1 MKRTEMNAL
10 AETLGIDPKKFK
22 NKQLLW
28 EEIEKQKKASQR
40 SEGRCVKGARCY
52 NQTDPCTLE
61 PVDEISDLVEWNQT
75 IRNKV
80 YHFGASRASLT
91 QLLKNRETP
100 VILPWA
106 IDFCS
111 GVEAVEDSEWYKRT
125 FDIRF
130 IQFEESTTE
139 EFGNLSEAPKM
150 NQFLF
155 EIEELSGDN
164 TYLYGTLVN
173 RVIRA
178 NRRQIYERVS
188 GSMMRVMYLLNDNP
202 VQRDIFY
209 TYCYVVYSS
218 LSFHLKKKEDHLLYL
233 LDILRTYAIV
243 AGSFS
248 QFVINMIFMDL

>member
-10 AETLGIDPKKFK
+10 AETLGINPKRFR
-22 NKQLLW
+22 NKKLLW
-28 EEIEKQKKASQR
+28 DEIENQTKASR
-40 SEGRCVKGARCY
+40 RCY

-75 IRNKV
+75 IRNKS
-80 YHFGASRASLT
+80 YHFGASRASLA
-91 QLLKNRETP
+91 QLLQNREKP

-111 GVEAVEDSEWYKRT
+111 GVEAAEDSEWYNKT

-130 IQFEESTTE
+130 IQLDPGNTESEERGIETK
-139 EFGNLSEAPKM
+139 GPKI

-155 EIEELSGDN
+155 GLEELSDN

-173 RVIRA
+173 RIVRA

-188 GSMMRVMYLLNDNP
+188 GSMMRVMVLLNDNP
-202 VQRDIFY
+202 IQRDIFY
-209 TYCYVVYSS
+209 TYCYVVYTS

-233 LDILRTYAIV
+233 LDILRTYALV
-243 AGSFS
+243 AGSFA

>member
-10 AETLGIDPKKFK
+10 AETLGIENPKTFR
-22 NKQLLW
+22 NKKLLW
-28 EEIEKQKKASQR
+28 GEIESRKKASH
-40 SEGRCVKGARCY
+40 RCY

-75 IRNKV
+75 IRNKS

-91 QLLKNRETP
+91 RLLKNRENP

-111 GVEAVEDSEWYKRT
+111 GVEAAEDSEWYTRT

-130 IQFEESTTE
+130 LQIEESAVE
-139 EFGNLSEAPKM
+139 ENGDNNEAPKI

-155 EIEELSGDN
+155 GVEELSGDN

-173 RVIRA
+173 RIVRA
-178 NRRQIYERVS
+178 NRIQIYERVS
-188 GSMMRVMYLLNDNP
+188 YSMMRTMYLLNDNP

-218 LSFHLKKKEDHLLYL
+218 TSFHLKKKEDHLLYL
-233 LDILRTYAIV
+233 LDILRAYAVV

-248 QFVINMIFMDL
+248 QFVINMIFIDM

>member
-1 MKRTEMNAL
+1 MKRSEMNAL
-10 AETLGIDPKKFK
+10 AETLDVNPKLFR
-22 NKQLLW
+22 NKRLLW
-28 EEIEKQKKASQR
+28 DEIERRRRASH
-40 SEGRCVKGARCY
+40 RCY

-61 PVDEISDLVEWNQT
+61 PVDEITDLVEWNQT
-75 IRNKV
+75 IRGKS
-80 YHFGASRASLT
+80 YRFGASRASLA
-91 QLLKNRETP
+91 QLFKNRENP

-111 GVEAVEDSEWYKRT
+111 GVEASEKAEWYIETFDMRRFVSVPPVEDT
-125 FDIRF
+125 GFP
-130 IQFEESTTE
+130 EEEGPTI
-139 EFGNLSEAPKM
+139 

-155 EIEELSGDN
+155 GVEELSGNN
-164 TYLYGTLVN
+164 TYLYGALVN
-173 RVIRA
+173 RIVRA

-188 GSMMRVMYLLNDNP
+188 GSMMRVLYLLHDNP

-233 LDILRTYAIV
+233 LDLLRTYATI

-248 QFVINMIFMDL
+248 QFVINMTFMDM

>member
-1 MKRTEMNAL
+1 MNAL
-10 AETLGIDPKKFK
+10 AETLGINPKSFRTKK
-22 NKQLLW
+22 LLW
-28 EEIEKQKKASQR
+28 DEIETQKKASH
-40 SEGRCVKGARCY
+40 RCY

-75 IRNKV
+75 IRNKS

-91 QLLKNRETP
+91 RLLQNRENP

-111 GVEAVEDSEWYKRT
+111 GVEAAEDTEWYNET

-130 IQFEESTTE
+130 IPFEESAE
-139 EFGNLSEAPKM
+139 SKEASECPNI

-155 EIEELSGDN
+155 GVEELSAN

-173 RVIRA
+173 RIVRA
-178 NRRQIYERVS
+178 NRIQIYERVS
-188 GSMMRVMYLLNDNP
+188 GSMMRVMYLLDDNP
-202 VQRDIFY
+202 IQRDIFY

-218 LSFHLKKKEDHLLYL
+218 LSFHLKNKEDHLLYL
-233 LDILRTYAIV
+233 LDILRTYALV